1 VADELS
7 TRPATLSFPE
17 KCRHPLADSSM
28 KNDHSRASRLAS
40 LLLLFCLGLSAHL
53 AAAAAPDPANYRLTE
68 ATLSRL
74 QALEAELKPA
84 GKNKQS
90 DKQSDKQSGRQPAEA
105 ATEPDGEGEEGDEA
119 DSADEA
125 DTAEDDTVSP
135 AAGSGRGP
143 DGKKDESVEGIAAK
157 VEAHPQIKAALA
169 KQGLTPMDYA
179 LAVHAMLHAG
189 MFVMFESAMDP
200 QKAQALLSTYTP
212 AQRENIEVVRR
223 SATMK
228 R

>member
-1 VADELS
+1 
-7 TRPATLSFPE
+7 
-17 KCRHPLADSSM
+17 M
-28 KNDHSRASRLAS
+28 KNERSRASRLAS
-40 LLLLFCLGLSAHL
+40 LLLVFCVGLSAPL
-53 AAAAAPDPANYRLTE
+53 AANAAPDPANYRLTE

-74 QALEAELKPA
+74 RAVEAELKPA

-90 DKQSDKQSGRQPAEA
+90 DKQADKQSGTQSGTQSAGA
-105 ATEPDGEGEEGDEA
+105 AAEPDGEDEEGDEA

-125 DTAEDDTVSP
+125 DAAEDDTASP

-179 LAVHAMLHAG
+179 LAMHAMLHAG
-189 MFVMFESAMDP
+189 MFVMFESAMEP
-200 QKAQALLSTYTP
+200 QKAQALLSTYTA
-212 AQRENIEVVRR
+212 AQRENIEIVRR
-223 SATMK
+223 SATLK

>member
-1 VADELS
+1 VTRAVPHPTVHLS
-7 TRPATLSFPE
+7 RYTFLPRKMPPSIG
-17 KCRHPLADSSM
+17 RSSM
-28 KNDHSRASRLAS
+28 KNDRSRASRLAS
-40 LLLLFCLGLSAHL
+40 LLLMFCLGLSGHL
-53 AAAAAPDPANYRLTE
+53 AANAAPDPANYRLTE

-74 QALEAELKPA
+74 RAVEAELKPA

-90 DKQSDKQSGRQPAEA
+90 DTQSADA
-105 ATEPDGEGEEGDEA
+105 AGEPDGESGEVDEP

-125 DTAEDDTVSP
+125 DAAEDDTASP
-135 AAGSGRGP
+135 AAGSGRGH
-143 DGKKDESVEGIAAK
+143 DGKKDETVEGIAAK

-179 LAVHAMLHAG
+179 LAMHATLHAG
-189 MFVMFESAMDP
+189 MFVMFESAMEP

-212 AQRENIEVVRR
+212 AQRENIEVLRR
-223 SATMK
+223 SATVK